1 MVLQVFNTMSG
12 VEEEFKPISGNRV
25 NIFVC
30 GPTVYDYSHIGHAR
44 TYVAY
49 DVIVRYL
56 RFKGYSTFYLMNITD
71 VDDKIIE
78 RSKERNTP
86 PLTLSEEYTRE
97 FYCDIAMLN
106 ISSINL
112 FAKASEHI
120 PEMIDQITRLLEGGY
135 AYKVDGDVY
144 FDISKFRD
152 YGRLSHQNPDEL
164 KKHRIEPD
172 PRKRNPGD
180 FSLWK
185 SRSRDELGWESP
197 WGWGR
202 PGWHIEDTAIT
213 ETYFGPQYD
222 IHGGAIE
229 LVFPH
234 HEAEIAQAESVS
246 SKRPMVKYWIHTG
259 MVNVRGQKMSKSLGN
274 FVTIRDVLRK
284 YSPNVLRFFFI
295 SSHYRSPID
304 YSEANLENAHES
316 LRRVVKAHAEAA
328 SALRDARSAED
339 RNDLEFSKVTAESR
353 RRFMEAMD
361 DDFNTPVALSV
372 MLSFSRRLEAYAHL
386 RPAKR
391 TLQEGLSVLRDFA
404 SILGIDLS
412 EARVEQPEITDALIE
427 LIVELRDEA
436 RKRRDWATADKI
448 RERLASL
455 KISLEDEPEG
465 TRWQMKV

>member
-1 MVLQVFNTMSG
+1 MSG
-12 VEEEFKPISGNRV
+12 VEEEFKPISRNRV

-56 RFKGYSTFYLMNITD
+56 KFKGYSTFYLMNITD

-86 PLTLSEEYTRE
+86 PLTLSEEYTRA
-97 FYCDIAMLN
+97 FYCDMAMLN

-120 PEMIDQITRLLEGGY
+120 PEMINQITRLLEGGY
-135 AYKVDGDVY
+135 AYRVDGDIY
-144 FDISKFRD
+144 FDISKFQD

-172 PRKRNPGD
+172 PRKRNPSD

-213 ETYFGPQYD
+213 ATYFGPQYD

-234 HEAEIAQAESVS
+234 HEAEIAQAESAS
-246 SKRPMVKYWIHTG
+246 GKRPMVKYWIHTG

-274 FVTIRDVLRK
+274 FVTIRDVLKK
-284 YSPNVLRFFFI
+284 YSPNVLRIFFI

-304 YSEANLENAHES
+304 YNEANLENAHEG
-316 LRRVVKAHAEAA
+316 LRRIVSAYVKAAR
-328 SALRDARSAED
+328 ALRDAKTAED
-339 RNDLEFSKVTAESR
+339 QNDLEFSEVTAESR

-372 MLSFSRRLEAYAHL
+372 MLSYSRRLETYANL

-391 TLQEGLSVLRDFA
+391 RLQEGLDVLRDFS
-404 SILGIDLS
+404 SIIGIDLS
-412 EARVEQPEITDALIE
+412 EAWVERPEIIDE
-427 LIVELRDEA
+427 LIRLIVDLRDEA
-436 RKRRDWATADKI
+436 RKRSDWATADKI

-465 TRWQMKV
+465 TRWEMMI